1 MLRKLTFAALFGGL
15 MFALSAPLSAQEELA
30 IGDKAPLTDF
40 KMTNIDG
47 QEWSLV
53 DIAGANGTLVIF
65 TCNTCPFVVG
75 REGKSEGWEGRYNDV
90 IAFARE
96 RGIGSVLV
104 NSNEAKRKGDD
115 SLEQMKLHAREAG
128 YIAPYVVDNGHKLAD
143 GFGARTTPHIYLF
156 NADFQLMYRGS
167 IDDSVNSADEVT
179 ERYLEE
185 AITRM
190 VAGKKIKPA
199 ITKAIGCSIKR
210 VS

>member
-15 MFALSAPLSAQEELA
+15 MFALSAPLSAQDELA
-30 IGDKAPLTDF
+30 IGDKAPLTEF

-47 QEWSLV
+47 QDWSLV
-53 DIAGANGTLVIF
+53 DLAGENGTLVIF

-75 REGKSEGWEGRYNDV
+75 REGRSEGWEGRYNEV

-96 RGIGSVLV
+96 NGIGSVLV

-115 SLEQMKLHAREAG
+115 SLEEMKQHAREAG
-128 YIAPYVVDNGHKLAD
+128 YIAPYVVDAGHKLAD

-156 NADFQLMYRGS
+156 DGDFRLVYRGS
-167 IDDSVNSADEVT
+167 IDDSVNSAADVK
-179 ERYLEE
+179 ERYLED
-185 AITRM
+185 AITKM
-190 VAGKKIKPA
+190 VDGKKVKPA

-210 VS
+210 MS

>member
-15 MFALSAPLSAQEELA
+15 MFALSAPLSAQDELA
-30 IGDKAPLTDF
+30 IGDKAPLTEF

-47 QEWSLV
+47 QDWSLV
-53 DIAGANGTLVIF
+53 DLAGENGTLVIF

-75 REGKSEGWEGRYNDV
+75 REGRSEGWEGRYNEV

-96 RGIGSVLV
+96 NGIGSVLV

-115 SLEQMKLHAREAG
+115 SLEEMKQHAREAG
-128 YIAPYVVDNGHKLAD
+128 YIAPYVVDAGHKLAD

-156 NADFQLMYRGS
+156 DGDFRLVYRGS
-167 IDDSVNSADEVT
+167 IDDSVNSAADVK
-179 ERYLEE
+179 ERYLED
-185 AITRM
+185 AINKM
-190 VAGKKIKPA
+190 VAGKKVKPA

-210 VS
+210 MS

>member
-30 IGDKAPLTDF
+30 IGDKAPLTEF

-47 QEWSLV
+47 QDWSLV
-53 DIAGANGTLVIF
+53 DLAGENGTLVIF

-75 REGKSEGWEGRYNDV
+75 REGKSEGWEGRYNEV

-96 RGIGSVLV
+96 NGIGSVLV

-115 SLEQMKLHAREAG
+115 SLEAMKQHAREAG
-128 YIAPYVVDNGHKLAD
+128 YIAPYVVDAGHKLAD

-156 NADFQLMYRGS
+156 DGDFRLVYRGS
-167 IDDSVNSADEVT
+167 IDDSVNSAADVK
-179 ERYLEE
+179 ERYLED
-185 AITRM
+185 AITKM
-190 VAGKKIKPA
+190 VAGKKVKPA

-210 VS
+210 MS

>member
-30 IGDKAPLTDF
+30 IGDKAPLTEF

-47 QEWSLV
+47 QDWSLV
-53 DIAGANGTLVIF
+53 DLAGENGTLVIF

-75 REGKSEGWEGRYNDV
+75 REGRSEGWEGRYNEV

-96 RGIGSVLV
+96 NGIGSVLV

-115 SLEQMKLHAREAG
+115 SLEEMKQHAREAG
-128 YIAPYVVDNGHKLAD
+128 YIAPYVVDAGHKLAD

-156 NADFQLMYRGS
+156 DGDFRLVYRGS
-167 IDDSVNSADEVT
+167 IDDSVNSAADVK
-179 ERYLEE
+179 ERYLED
-185 AITRM
+185 AITKM
-190 VAGKKIKPA
+190 VAGKKVKPA
-199 ITKAIGCSIKR
+199 VTKAIGCSIKR
-210 VS
+210 MS

>member
-30 IGDKAPLTDF
+30 IGDKAPLTEF

-47 QEWSLV
+47 QDWSLV
-53 DIAGANGTLVIF
+53 DLAGENGALVIF

-75 REGKSEGWEGRYNDV
+75 REGKSEGWEGRYNEV

-96 RGIGSVLV
+96 NGIGSVLV

-115 SLEQMKLHAREAG
+115 SLEEMKQHAREAG
-128 YIAPYVVDNGHKLAD
+128 YIAPYVVDAGHKLAD

-156 NADFQLMYRGS
+156 DGDFCLVYRGS
-167 IDDSVNSADEVT
+167 IDDSVNSAADVK
-179 ERYLEE
+179 ERYLED
-185 AITRM
+185 AITKM
-190 VAGKKIKPA
+190 VAGKKVKPA

-210 VS
+210 MS

>member
-30 IGDKAPLTDF
+30 IGDKAPLTEF

-47 QEWSLV
+47 QDWSLV
-53 DIAGANGTLVIF
+53 DLAGENGTLVIF

-75 REGKSEGWEGRYNDV
+75 REGKSEGWEGRYNEV

-96 RGIGSVLV
+96 KGIGSVLV

-115 SLEQMKLHAREAG
+115 SLEEMKQHAREAG
-128 YIAPYVVDNGHKLAD
+128 YIAPYVVDAGHKLAD

-156 NADFQLMYRGS
+156 DGDFRLVYRGS
-167 IDDSVNSADEVT
+167 IDDSVNSAADVK
-179 ERYLEE
+179 ERYLED
-185 AITRM
+185 AITKM
-190 VAGKKIKPA
+190 VAGKKVKPA
-199 ITKAIGCSIKR
+199 VTKAIGCSIKR
-210 VS
+210 MS

>member
-115 SLEQMKLHAREAG
+115 SLEEMKQHAREAG